1 MSGLTT
7 YSVHKPVW
15 VMSVRKAIWTLLLLV
30 FAGMVANAEESL
42 RFKHFSVRQ
51 GLSDSNVTALA
62 KDSRG
67 FIWIGTKNGLNCF
80 NGYTFK
86 GFRNSPSDPNTIA
99 GNSIQ
104 CLYIDSGGNIWAG
117 LLSGR
122 VSRYDPRTETFRNYT
137 CYSPTSEADGDV
149 SAIAEDADG
158 YIWVTVDRRGLVRL
172 NPQTGEVARYEHSPT
187 TPLSLSHNA
196 VTDIQRD
203 SRGKMW
209 ITSWGGGL
217 DCFDP
222 VTGSFRH
229 FAYNSSED
237 LRYRQLKCLHMD
249 HQGNLWI
256 GSTYLGLFFLGTED
270 EKWEHLPI
278 GGPSGLMGNAVNCI
292 SEDSARNI
300 WIGLTNGLSIYNPS
314 DGSFT
319 KIFPTDDEFALH
331 SQMVTC
337 LLPDE
342 DGSMWVGTNSGLHL
356 YNPSL
361 FQFNSLILPGGE
373 IHTDYTE
380 IIVKDSRGR
389 VWLRSGDGLYVIET
403 SSDGSVRKTV
413 LKDSRVDGLG
423 ISLFEDSSGNM
434 WVGSHGDLVFKYNV
448 HTLKKEEVRLPI
460 RNVNCFYEDAKGTI
474 WMAMELGLLSY
485 DAGHSRVNPPLF
497 QSGDLIF
504 PSDKSQVVLFDTY
517 GDLWVG
523 TAGGLKRFSE
533 DGVLKRFYTIND
545 DSSLADNDITALCQS
560 LDGSI
565 WVGTA
570 SGLCRYDRKADRFSL
585 IRRPEEQST
594 GYPVMGIAEDRDGQ
608 LWITTSNGLVLYD
621 TSSGLSHSFDEND
634 GLPSRVFVRGAI
646 CEAADGEILCG
657 TESGAIRFH
666 PEEIAKRHGAPSA
679 YIEDL
684 LISSRRVVPGAE
696 GSPLEKPVW
705 ETQQVVLDY
714 QQSTLSFQ
722 FSAVEFLSPTNEH
735 FAYRLRGVDTD
746 WQYTGPDNRTA
757 TYANLSQGEYVFE
770 VMASD
775 YDGGWSG
782 DIASLAIRIRPPFY
796 LTPWAFVVYFLLMV
810 AMVLTLFFWIRRR
823 NVRKMERIV
832 AAQQHEMDELKLK
845 LFTNVSHEFRTS
857 LTLIMGPLQHLLEKG
872 SGEGRDLME
881 IMYRS
886 SERLRRLVNQLLDFR
901 KMDAGKM
908 EVHPT
913 TQDLVPFLRE
923 VFDTFNYYAGEKH
936 LEYAFHSDTES
947 LVMDFDK
954 DKVDKMVYNLLS
966 NAFKY
971 TDTGGRVTLSLTSGP
986 QEVQISVSDDG
997 IGIAPEDAE
1006 RLFKRFYQSGDRV
1019 AVSRGGSG
1027 LGLNMTYELAQ
1038 LMGGDITVTSEP
1050 GKGSIFTITLP
1061 VTVSAIPEEEVAA
1074 PPEAVHSDETN
1085 LPDEREK
1092 ELILVVEDN
1101 PDMQAYFH
1109 TVIGGEYHIATA
1121 GNGQEGLEKAVD
1133 IMPDIII
1140 SDVMM
1145 PVMDGEQMFRAVKA
1159 DERISHIPV
1168 ILLTAIQDEKRVA
1181 ESLNMGIDDYIT
1193 KPFSPTILLA
1203 RISNILRRRK
1213 KMWEEK
1219 TYDTNPFVVKITG
1232 IITENLASPELSLE
1246 FLSDKLN
1253 MSPSQLTRKTKTL
1266 MDITPYSLII
1276 KLRMEQAVRYLKES
1290 DYNVSEI
1297 SFRCGYQEV
1306 SNFSRSFTRYWGE
1319 SPTQYLKKCR

>member
-1 MSGLTT
+1 M
-7 YSVHKPVW
+7 
-15 VMSVRKAIWTLLLLV
+15 
-30 FAGMVANAEESL
+30 FAFAEESL

-67 FIWIGTKNGLNCF
+67 FLWIGTKNGLNCF
-80 NGYTFK
+80 NGYAFK
-86 GFRNSPSDPNTIA
+86 VFRNSPSYPNSIA
-99 GNSIQ
+99 GNCIQ
-104 CLYIDSGGNIWAG
+104 CLYVDSGGNIWAG

-122 VSRYDPRTETFRNYT
+122 VSCYNPITETFRNYT
-137 CYSPTSEADGDV
+137 CYSTMSEADGDV

-172 NPQTGEVARYEHSPT
+172 NPKTGDVIRYTHSPS

-203 SRGKMW
+203 SRGRLW

-222 VTGSFRH
+222 VIGTFRH
-229 FAYNSSED
+229 FVFNTSED
-237 LRYRQLKCLHMD
+237 LRYRQLKCLYMD

-270 EKWEHLPI
+270 EKWRHLPL
-278 GGPSGLMGNAVNCI
+278 GGKDGLMGNAVNCI
-292 SEDSARNI
+292 SGDNEGSI
-300 WIGLTNGLSIYNPS
+300 WVGLTNGLSICHPS

-319 KIFPTDDEFALH
+319 NIVPADNEFALH

-337 LLPDE
+337 LLPDA
-342 DGSMWVGTNSGLHL
+342 DGSMWVGTNAGLHL

-361 FQFNSLILPGGE
+361 SQFAGLMLPGGE
-373 IHTDYTE
+373 YHADFTDN
-380 IIVKDSRGR
+380 VFKDSRGR
-389 VWLRSGDGLYVIET
+389 VWLHSGDRLLVLES
-403 SSDGSVRKTV
+403 SSDGTVRQTD
-413 LKDSRVDGLG
+413 LSDSRINGLG
-423 ISLFEDSSGNM
+423 ICFYEDSSGNI
-434 WVGSHGDLVFKYNV
+434 WVGSQTNRVLKYGV
-448 HTLKKEEVRLPI
+448 RTLKKEELRLPL
-460 RNVNCFYEDAKGTI
+460 RNVNCFYEDSNGTI

-485 DAGHSRVNPPLF
+485 DSRNSRVNPPVF
-497 QSGDLIF
+497 QSEGLIF
-504 PSDKSQVVLFDTY
+504 PSDKSQVLLSDAY

-523 TAGGLKRFSE
+523 TAGGLKRFSS
-533 DGVLKRFYTIND
+533 DGALKRFYTIND
-545 DSSLADNDITALCQS
+545 DSSLPDNDITALCQS
-560 LDGSI
+560 SDGTL

-570 SGLCRYDRKADRFSL
+570 SGLCRYDREADNFSL
-585 IRRPEEQST
+585 IRRSEDMST
-594 GYPVMGIAEDRDGQ
+594 GFPVMGIAEDSKGL
-608 LWITTSNGLVLYD
+608 LWVTTSNGLLLYD
-621 TSSGLSHSFDEND
+621 ASSGFTHRFDEND
-634 GLPSRVFVRGAI
+634 CLPSRVFVRGSM
-646 CEAADGEILCG
+646 CKAADGEILCG

-666 PEEIAKRHGAPSA
+666 PEAIAKRHGAPYA

-705 ETQQVVLDY
+705 ETQRVVLGY
-714 QQSTLSFQ
+714 QQSALSFQ
-722 FSAVEFLSPTNEH
+722 FSAVEFLSPTNVR

-757 TYANLSQGEYVFE
+757 TYANLSPGEYVFE

-782 DIASLAIRIRPPFY
+782 DVASLDIEIKPPFY
-796 LTPWAFVVYFLLMV
+796 LSPFAFVLYG
-810 AMVLTLFFWIRRR
+810 LTLIGMALVLFFWMQRR
-823 NVRKMERIV
+823 NARKMERIL

-857 LTLIMGPLQHLLEKG
+857 LTLIMGPLQYLLKNG

-901 KMDAGKM
+901 KVDAGKM

-923 VFDTFNYYAGEKH
+923 VFDTFKYYAGEKH
-936 LEYAFHSDTES
+936 LEYAFHSDTDS

-971 TDTGGRVTLSLTSGP
+971 TDTGGRVTLSLTSSP
-986 QEVQISVSDDG
+986 SEAQISVSDDG

-1006 RLFKRFYQSGDRV
+1006 RLFKRFYQSGDKN

-1027 LGLNMTYELAQ
+1027 LGLNMTYELAR
-1038 LMGGDITVTSEP
+1038 LMGGDIAVSSEP
-1050 GKGSIFTITLP
+1050 GKGSVFTISLP
-1061 VTVSAIPEEEVAA
+1061 VTVSAIDDTEEAA
-1074 PPEAVHSDETN
+1074 PVETALPEGTDI
-1085 LPDEREK
+1085 PDEREK
-1092 ELILVVEDN
+1092 ELLLVVEDN
-1101 PDMQAYFH
+1101 PDMQSYIR
-1109 TVIGGEYHIATA
+1109 TVIGDVYLIATA
-1121 GNGQEGLEKAVD
+1121 GNGKEGLEKAVD
-1133 IMPDIII
+1133 LIPDIII

-1168 ILLTAIQDEKRVA
+1168 ILLTAIQDEQRIA
-1181 ESLNMGIDDYIT
+1181 QSLNMGIDDYIT

-1203 RISNILRRRK
+1203 RISNILRHRK

-1219 TYDTNPFVVKITG
+1219 TYDTNPFVVSITEA
-1232 IITENLASPELSLE
+1232 IKENLASPELSLE
-1246 FLSDKLN
+1246 FLADKLN
-1253 MSPSQLTRKTKTL
+1253 MSPSQLTRKTKSL